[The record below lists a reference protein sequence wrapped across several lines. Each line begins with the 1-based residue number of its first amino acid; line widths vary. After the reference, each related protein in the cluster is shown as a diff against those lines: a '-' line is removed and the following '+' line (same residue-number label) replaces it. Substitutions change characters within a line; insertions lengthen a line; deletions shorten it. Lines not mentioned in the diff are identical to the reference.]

1 VDAFAAAG
9 RHARLVPARSG
20 FDPPPAEA
28 LVFLAVPDDA
38 VAAMASSLGTAAL
51 PAGIA
56 VAHVSG
62 ALGLDA
68 LDALRAGHDVGSFH
82 PLQSFP
88 APRSPVAFRGA
99 TVAVDASTPALLK
112 DLTALARAIGA
123 KPVHVDGG
131 QRALYHAA
139 AVFASN
145 YVVAVVAEGMRVLR
159 AAGWE
164 EADAA
169 TALIPLVEGV
179 VASLREQGPTKA
191 LTGPIRRGD
200 AATVTRHIKA
210 LRRVGGRPK
219 PEALYRMLGEAA
231 LEIAREAGL
240 HPAAARSVQRALTGK
255 TAATRRRSRA

>member
-20 FDPPPAEA
+20 FEPPPPQA

-38 VAAMASSLGTAAL
+38 VAAMASSLGTAL
-51 PAGIA
+51 PAGVA
-56 VAHVSG
+56 VVHVSG

-68 LDALRAGHDVGSFH
+68 LDALRAGHAVGSFH

-88 APRSPVAFRGA
+88 APRPPAAFRGA

-112 DLTALARAIGA
+112 NLTALAREIGA

-179 VASLREQGPTKA
+179 VASLREEGTTKA

-200 AATVTRHIKA
+200 AATVMRHIKA
-210 LRRVGGRPK
+210 LRRVGGSPK